1 MNAFNIISV
10 LVVGY
15 LLGAIPCA
23 VLIARSRGVDI
34 FKAGSGNPGATNVK
48 RVLGKAPGNLCF
60 ALDFLKGLVAAG
72 WPILGQFSP
81 DYHANLAIET
91 NLGILGLI
99 AAILGHS
106 YSVFIGFRGGKGI
119 STTMGGLLAL
129 SAPVL
134 ICAILVW
141 IAAFYSSRYVS
152 VASLAFGIS
161 LPILGLIFHAPATL
175 VLFLLLLTLLI
186 TWLHRANI
194 QRLRNGTENRFAK
207 TS

>member
-10 LVVGY
+10 IVVGY

-34 FKAGSGNPGATNVK
+34 LKAGSGNPGATNVK
-48 RVLGKAPGNLCF
+48 RVLGKKAGNLCF
-60 ALDFLKGLVAAG
+60 VLDFLKGLAAAG
-72 WPILGQFSP
+72 WPMFGHFSN
-81 DYHANLAIET
+81 DFQTNFTIET

-99 AAILGHS
+99 AALIGHS

-129 SAPVL
+129 SAPVV

-141 IAAFYSSRYVS
+141 VACFYGSRYVS
-152 VASLAFGIS
+152 VASLAFGVS
-161 LPILGLIFHAPATL
+161 LPILGLIFREPLTL

-186 TWLHRANI
+186 TWRHRSNI
-194 QRLRNGTENRFAK
+194 QRLMSGTENRFAK
-207 TS
+207 K

>member
-34 FKAGSGNPGATNVK
+34 LKAGSGNPGATNVK
-48 RVLGKAPGNLCF
+48 RVLGKKAGNLCF
-60 ALDFLKGLVAAG
+60 VLDFLKGLIAAG
-72 WPILGQFSP
+72 WPMLGEFQP
-81 DYHANLAIET
+81 AVET
-91 NLGILGLI
+91 NLGILGLV
-99 AAILGHS
+99 AALIGHS

-129 SAPVL
+129 SPPVL

-141 IAAFYSSRYVS
+141 LGCFYGSRYVS
-152 VASLAFGIS
+152 LASLTFAIS
-161 LPILGLIFHAPATL
+161 LPILGLIFREPSSL
-175 VLFLLLLTLLI
+175 VLFLLLLALLI
-186 TWLHRANI
+186 FWRHRSNI
-194 QRLRNGTENRFAK
+194 QRLISGTENRFAK
-207 TS
+207 K

>member
-10 LVVGY
+10 IVVGY

-48 RVLGKAPGNLCF
+48 RVLGKKAGNICF
-60 ALDFLKGLVAAG
+60 VLDFLKGLLAAG
-72 WPILGQFSP
+72 WPMLGEFASDLQ
-81 DYHANLAIET
+81 ANASIET

-99 AAILGHS
+99 AAIIGHS

-129 SAPVL
+129 CAPVVIL
-134 ICAILVW
+134 AILIWV
-141 IAAFYSSRYVS
+141 ACFYASRYVS
-152 VASLAFGIS
+152 VASLAFGAS
-161 LPILGLIFHAPATL
+161 LPILGLIFREPLTL

-186 TWLHRANI
+186 TWRHRSNI
-194 QRLRNGTENRFAK
+194 QRLLNGTENRFVK
-207 TS
+207 Q